1 MPGEVTLEH
10 QVGKD
15 FMPVTGGSQVAYVLI
30 EARPTEMM
38 AQVRMPL
45 NFALVLDHS
54 GSMKGAKLKN
64 VKEAVKMVLDR
75 LEPTD
80 YVSVVIFDDTSQVI
94 IPSMPANDKP
104 GMKAAIDQIRDAGGT
119 TMSLGM
125 IQGLNELR
133 RWHIPNAVN
142 RMILL
147 TDGVTYG
154 DSDRCRQLARDA
166 AAAGIAIYP
175 LGIGAD
181 WDEDLLDTVGQLS
194 GGMPAE
200 FIRDA
205 ADALTIFQ
213 QQLQSAVD
221 VAIRNATL
229 ILRLPVGVS
238 AKKAVKVLP
247 IISDLGQSVL
257 SDRQVVV
264 PLGDLEKDKPQS
276 VLVELMIDPRPAG
289 LFRISQAELSYDVP
303 ITGVEGERIRDDIK
317 VTFTTDANQAAPVNA
332 YVMNFAEK
340 ANAHRLVTRVLDE
353 YKRTGKAT
361 TRLAPNVTRVLD
373 EETQAALEQINQGQQ
388 ISQEQVKSIGNKT
401 RKLTQR
407 LDDIVP

>member
-1 MPGEVTLEH
+1 MPGEVTLAHE
-10 QVGKD
+10 VGKD
-15 FMPVTGGSQVAYVLI
+15 FMPVTGGSQVAYALV
-30 EARPTEMM
+30 EAQPTEMM

-54 GSMKGAKLKN
+54 GSMKGAKLRN
-64 VKEAVKMVLDR
+64 VKEAVKMVIDR

-80 YVSVVIFDDTSQVI
+80 YVSVVIFDDTSQVV
-94 IPSMPANDKP
+94 IPSLPANDKP
-104 GMKAAIDQIRDAGGT
+104 GMKATVDQIRDAGGT

-133 RWHIPNAVN
+133 RWNIPNAVN

-181 WDEDLLDTVGQLS
+181 WDEDLLDSIGQLS

-200 FIRDA
+200 FIRDPS
-205 ADALTIFQ
+205 DALSIFE

-229 ILRLPVGVS
+229 ILRLPVGVT

-257 SDRQVVV
+257 SDRQVVI

-276 VLVELMIDPRPAG
+276 VLVELLIDPRPAG
-289 LFRISQAELSYDVP
+289 LFRIAQTELSYDVP
-303 ITGVEGERIRDDIK
+303 ITNLVGERIRDDIK

-332 YVMNFAEK
+332 YVMNMAEK

-373 EETQAALEQINQGQQ
+373 EETQAALAQINQGQQ

-407 LDDIVP
+407 LDDVIP

>member
-1 MPGEVTLEH
+1 MPGEVTLTH

-15 FMPVTGGSQVAYVLI
+15 YMPVTGGSQLAYVLV
-30 EARPTEMM
+30 EMKPTEMM

-94 IPSMPANDKP
+94 IPSMPCNDKP

-133 RWHIPNAVN
+133 RWNIPNAIN

-166 AAAGIAIYP
+166 AAAGISIYP

-181 WDEDLLDTVGQLS
+181 WDEDLLDTIGQLS
-194 GGMPAE
+194 GAVPAE
-200 FIRDA
+200 FIRDP
-205 ADALTIFQ
+205 ADALNLFQ
-213 QQLQSAVD
+213 QQVQSAVD
-221 VAIRNATL
+221 VAVRNATL
-229 ILRLPVGVS
+229 ILRLPAGVS
-238 AKKAVKVLP
+238 PKKAVKVLP
-247 IISDLGQSVL
+247 IISDFGPSVL
-257 SDRQVVV
+257 SDRQVVI

-276 VLVELMIDPRPAG
+276 VLFELMIDPRQAG
-289 LFRISQAELSYDVP
+289 LFRLAQAQLDYDVP
-303 ITGVEGERIRDDIK
+303 VMNVIGENTRDDIK
-317 VTFTTDANQAAPVNA
+317 VTFTTDANRAAAVNA
-332 YVMNFAEK
+332 VVMNFAEK

-373 EETQAALEQINQGQQ
+373 EETQNALEQINQGGQ

-407 LDDIVP
+407 LDDILP

>member
-1 MPGEVTLEH
+1 MSGEVTLAHEL
-10 QVGKD
+10 GKD
-15 FMPVTGGSQVAYVLI
+15 FMPVTGGSQVAYVLL
-30 EARPTEMM
+30 ETKPTELM

-64 VKEAVKMVLDR
+64 VKEAVKVVLDH

-80 YVSVVIFDDTSQVI
+80 FVSVIIFDDTCQVV
-94 IPSMPANDKP
+94 IPSMAANDKP
-104 GMKAAIDQIRDAGGT
+104 GMKAAIDRIRDAGGT

-133 RWHIPNAVN
+133 RWNIPNAVN

-166 AAAGIAIYP
+166 RSAGITIYP
-175 LGIGAD
+175 LGIGSD
-181 WDEDLLDTVGQLS
+181 WDERLLDDVGELS
-194 GGMPAE
+194 GGPPAE
-200 FIRDA
+200 FIRNPENA
-205 ADALTIFQ
+205 MTLFEQ
-213 QQLQSAVD
+213 QFQSAVA
-221 VAIRNATL
+221 VAVRNATL
-229 ILRLPVGVS
+229 TLRLPAGVTP
-238 AKKAVKVLP
+238 KKAVRVLP
-247 IISDLGQSVL
+247 IISDLGSSVL
-257 SDRQVVV
+257 SERQVVI
-264 PLGDLEKDKPQS
+264 PLGDLEKDTPQS

-289 LFRISQAELSYDVP
+289 LFRIAQAELTYDVP
-303 ITGVEGERIRDDIK
+303 IAGTIGESERDDIK
-317 VTFTTDANQAAPVNA
+317 VTFTTDANQAAQVNPV
-332 YVMNFAEK
+332 VMNFAEK
-340 ANAHRLVTRVLDE
+340 ANAHRLVTKVLDE

-388 ISQEQVKSIGNKT
+388 ISQDQVKTIGNKT

-407 LDDIVP
+407 LDDLM

>member
-1 MPGEVTLEH
+1 MPGEVTLAH

-15 FMPVTGGSQVAYVLI
+15 FMPVTGGSQVAYVLV

-64 VKEAVKMVLDR
+64 VKEAVKMVIDR

-166 AAAGIAIYP
+166 TAAGISIYP

-181 WDEDLLDTVGQLS
+181 WDEELLDTIGQLS

-200 FIRDA
+200 FIRNA
-205 ADALTIFQ
+205 TDALTIFE

-257 SDRQVVV
+257 SDRQVVI

-289 LFRISQAELSYDVP
+289 LFRIAQAELSYDVP
-303 ITGVEGERIRDDIK
+303 IVNVEGEKLRDDIK

-340 ANAHRLVTRVLDE
+340 ANAHRLVTRVLEE

-373 EETQAALEQINQGQQ
+373 EETQAALEQISQGQQ

>member
-15 FMPVTGGSQVAYVLI
+15 FMPVTGGSQVAYVLV
-30 EARPTEMM
+30 EARPTQMM

-64 VKEAVKMVLDR
+64 VKEAVKMVIGR

-104 GMKAAIDQIRDAGGT
+104 GMQAAIDQIRDAGGT

-166 AAAGIAIYP
+166 ASAGISIYP

-181 WDEDLLDTVGQLS
+181 WDEDLLDSVGQLS

-200 FIRDA
+200 FIRNA
-205 ADALTIFQ
+205 TDALTIFE

-238 AKKAVKVLP
+238 PKKAVKVLP

-257 SDRQVVV
+257 SDRQVVI

-289 LFRISQAELSYDVP
+289 LFRIMQAELSYDVP
-303 ITGVEGERIRDDIK
+303 IANLEGEKIRDDIK
-317 VTFTTDANQAAPVNA
+317 VTFTTDANQSAAVNA
-332 YVMNFAEK
+332 NVMNFAEK
-340 ANAHRLVTRVLDE
+340 ANAHRLVTRVLEE

-388 ISQEQVKSIGNKT
+388 ISQDQVKSIGNKT

-407 LDDIVP
+407 LNDIVP

>member
-1 MPGEVTLEH
+1 MSGEVILTH

-15 FMPVTGGSQVAYVLI
+15 NMLVTGGSQLAYVLL
-30 EARPTEMM
+30 EMKPTEMM

-54 GSMKGAKLKN
+54 GSMKGPKLAN
-64 VKEAVKMVLDR
+64 VKEAVKVVIDR

-80 YVSVVIFDDTSQVI
+80 YVSVVIFDDSAQVI
-94 IPSMPANDKP
+94 IPSMPCNDKP
-104 GMKAAIDQIRDAGGT
+104 GMKAVVDQIHERGGT

-133 RWHIPNAVN
+133 RWNIPNAIN

-154 DSDRCRQLARDA
+154 DAVQCRQLARDA
-166 AAAGIAIYP
+166 AATGISIYP

-181 WDEDLLDTVGQLS
+181 WDDDLLDKIGGLS

-200 FIRDA
+200 FIRRPTDA
-205 ADALTIFQ
+205 EKLFQ
-213 QQLQSAVD
+213 AQIQSAVD

-229 ILRLPVGVS
+229 TLRLPAGVT

-247 IISDLGQSVL
+247 IISDLGSSVL
-257 SDRQVVV
+257 GDRQVVI

-276 VLVELMIDPRPAG
+276 VLCELLIDPRQAG
-289 LFRISQAELSYDVP
+289 LFRIAQAELTYDVP
-303 ITGVEGERIRDDIK
+303 IIGVVQENARDDIK
-317 VTFTTDANQAAPVNA
+317 VTFTTDSNQASAVNA
-332 YVMNFAEK
+332 VVMNFAEK

-361 TRLAPNVTRVLD
+361 TRLAPNVTKVLD
-373 EETQAALEQINQGQQ
+373 EETQNALEQINQGGQ

-407 LDDIVP
+407 LDDILS

>member
-1 MPGEVTLEH
+1 MPGEVMLTH

-15 FMPVTGGSQVAYVLI
+15 YMPVTGGSQLAYVLI
-30 EARPTEMM
+30 EAKPTEMM

-54 GSMKGAKLKN
+54 GSMRGAKLRN
-64 VKEAVKMVLDR
+64 VKEAVKMVIDR
-75 LEPTD
+75 LEPSD

-125 IQGLNELR
+125 INGLNELR
-133 RWHIPNAVN
+133 RWNIPHAVS

-166 AAAGIAIYP
+166 AANGIAIYP

-181 WDEDLLDTVGQLS
+181 WDEDLLDAVGQLS

-200 FIRDA
+200 FIRDPS
-205 ADALTIFQ
+205 DALAIFEQ
-213 QQLQSAVD
+213 QVQSAVD
-221 VAIRNATL
+221 VAVRNATL
-229 ILRLPVGVS
+229 IVRLPVGV
-238 AKKAVKVLP
+238 APKKAVKVLP
-247 IISDLGQSVL
+247 IISELDQSVM
-257 SDRQVVV
+257 SDRQIVI

-276 VLVELMIDPRPAG
+276 VLLELMIDPRPEG
-289 LFRISQAELSYDVP
+289 LFRIGQAELSYDVP
-303 ITGVEGERIRDDIK
+303 LVGLVGERIRDDIK
-317 VTFTTDANQAAPVNA
+317 VTFSHDANLTANVNA
-332 YVMNFAEK
+332 TVMNFAEK

-407 LDDIVP
+407 LDDLLP

>member
-1 MPGEVTLEH
+1 MPGEVTLAH
-10 QVGKD
+10 QVGKE
-15 FMPVTGGSQVAYVLI
+15 FMPVTGGSQLAYVLI

-64 VKEAVKMVLDR
+64 VKEAVKIVLDR

-133 RWHIPNAVN
+133 RWNIPNAIN

-166 AAAGIAIYP
+166 TAAGISIYP

-181 WDEDLLDTVGQLS
+181 WDEDLLDSVGQLS

-200 FIRDA
+200 FIRNPS
-205 ADALTIFQ
+205 DALSIFE

-221 VAIRNATL
+221 VAIRNSAL

-257 SDRQVVV
+257 SDRQVVIS
-264 PLGDLEKDKPQS
+264 LGDLEKDKPQS
-276 VLVELMIDPRPAG
+276 VLVELLIDPRPAG
-289 LFRISQAELSYDVP
+289 LFRIAQAELSYDVP
-303 ITGVEGERIRDDIK
+303 IANLVGERIRDDIK

-361 TRLAPNVTRVLD
+361 IRLAPNVTRVLD
-373 EETQAALEQINQGQQ
+373 EETQAALEQISQGQQ
-388 ISQEQVKSIGNKT
+388 ISQEQLKSIGNKT

>member
-1 MPGEVTLEH
+1 MSGEVTLAHEL
-10 QVGKD
+10 GKD
-15 FMPVTGGSQVAYVLI
+15 FMPVTGGSQVAYVLL
-30 EARPTEMM
+30 ETKPTELM

-80 YVSVVIFDDTSQVI
+80 FVSVVIFDDTCQVV
-94 IPSMPANDKP
+94 IPSMAANDKP
-104 GMKAAIDQIRDAGGT
+104 GMKAAIDRIRDAGGT

-133 RWHIPNAVN
+133 RWNIPNAVN

-154 DSDRCRQLARDA
+154 DTDRCRQLARDA
-166 AAAGIAIYP
+166 RAAGIAIYP
-175 LGIGAD
+175 LGIGSD
-181 WDEDLLDTVGQLS
+181 WDERLLDDVGEYS
-194 GGMPAE
+194 GGPPAE
-200 FIRDA
+200 FIRNPE
-205 ADALTIFQ
+205 DALSLFEQ
-213 QQLQSAVD
+213 QFQSAVA
-221 VAIRNATL
+221 VAVRNATL
-229 ILRLPVGVS
+229 TLRLPAGVTP
-238 AKKAVKVLP
+238 KKAVKVLP
-247 IISDLGQSVL
+247 IISDLGSSVL
-257 SDRQVVV
+257 SERQVLI
-264 PLGDLEKDKPQS
+264 PLGDLEKDTPQS

-289 LFRISQAELSYDVP
+289 LFRIAQAELTYDVP
-303 ITGVEGERIRDDIK
+303 VTQMIGESERDDIK
-317 VTFTTDANQAAPVNA
+317 VTFTNDANQAAQVNSV
-332 YVMNFAEK
+332 VMNFAEK
-340 ANAHRLVTRVLDE
+340 ANAHRLVTKVLDE

-407 LDDIVP
+407 LDDLL

>member
-1 MPGEVTLEH
+1 MPGEVTLTH
-10 QVGKD
+10 QVGKE
-15 FMPVTGGSQVAYVLI
+15 FMPVTGGSQLAYVLL
-30 EARPTEMM
+30 EAQPTEMM

-64 VKEAVKMVLDR
+64 VKEAVKMVIDR

-133 RWHIPNAVN
+133 RWNIPHAVN

-154 DSDRCRQLARDA
+154 DSERCRQLARDA

-175 LGIGAD
+175 LGIGSD

-200 FIRDA
+200 FIRNA
-205 ADALTIFQ
+205 SDALTIFQ

-221 VAIRNATL
+221 VAVRNTTL
-229 ILRLPVGVS
+229 IMRLPVGVTP
-238 AKKAVKVLP
+238 KKAVKVLP

-257 SDRQVVV
+257 SDRQIVI

-289 LFRISQAELSYDVP
+289 LFRIGQAELTYDVP
-303 ITGVEGERIRDDIK
+303 IAGLVSERIRDDIK
-317 VTFTTDANQAAPVNA
+317 VTFTQDANQAAAVNA
-332 YVMNFAEK
+332 TVMNFAEK

-388 ISQEQVKSIGNKT
+388 ISQEQVKTIGNKT

-407 LDDIVP
+407 LDDILP

>member
-1 MPGEVTLEH
+1 MPGEVTLAH
-10 QVGKD
+10 QVGKE
-15 FMPVTGGSQVAYVLI
+15 FMPVTGGSQVAYVLV

-64 VKEAVKMVLDR
+64 VKEAVKMVIDR
-75 LEPTD
+75 QEPTD

-94 IPSMPANDKP
+94 IPSMPSNDKP
-104 GMKAAIDQIRDAGGT
+104 GMKAAIDQIRDGGGT

-181 WDEDLLDTVGQLS
+181 WDEDLLDTIGQLS

-200 FIRDA
+200 FIRNA
-205 ADALTIFQ
+205 TDALTIFEQ
-213 QQLQSAVD
+213 QFQSAVD
-221 VAIRNATL
+221 VAIRNATM

-257 SDRQVVV
+257 SDRQIVI

-289 LFRISQAELSYDVP
+289 LFRIAQAELSYDVP
-303 ITGVEGERIRDDIK
+303 ITGIEGERIRDDIK
-317 VTFTTDANQAAPVNA
+317 VTFTSDANQAAPVNA

-373 EETQAALEQINQGQQ
+373 EETQAALEQISQGQQ

>member
-1 MPGEVTLEH
+1 MPGEVTLAH

-15 FMPVTGGSQVAYVLI
+15 FMPVTGGSQVAYALV
-30 EARPTEMM
+30 EAQPTEMM

-54 GSMKGAKLKN
+54 GSMKGAKLRN
-64 VKEAVKMVLDR
+64 VKEAVKMVIDR

-80 YVSVVIFDDTSQVI
+80 YVSVVIFDDTSQVV
-94 IPSMPANDKP
+94 IPSLPANDKP
-104 GMKAAIDQIRDAGGT
+104 GMKATIDQIRDAGGT

-133 RWHIPNAVN
+133 RWNIPNAVN

-181 WDEDLLDTVGQLS
+181 WDEDLLDSIGQLS

-200 FIRDA
+200 FIRDPL
-205 ADALTIFQ
+205 DALGIFE

-229 ILRLPVGVS
+229 ILRLPVGVT

-257 SDRQVVV
+257 SDRQVVI
-264 PLGDLEKDKPQS
+264 PLGDLGKDKPQS
-276 VLVELMIDPRPAG
+276 VLVELLIDPRPAG
-289 LFRISQAELSYDVP
+289 LFRIAQTELSYDVP
-303 ITGVEGERIRDDIK
+303 ITNLVGERLRDDIK

-332 YVMNFAEK
+332 YVMNMAEK

-373 EETQAALEQINQGQQ
+373 EETQAALAQINQGQQ

-407 LDDIVP
+407 LDDVIP

>member
-181 WDEDLLDTVGQLS
+181 WDEDLLDSVGQLS

-276 VLVELMIDPRPAG
+276 VLVELMLDPRPAG

>member
-1 MPGEVTLEH
+1 MPGEVTLAH

-15 FMPVTGGSQVAYVLI
+15 FMPVTGGSQLAYALV
-30 EARPTEMM
+30 ETRPTEMM
-38 AQVRMPL
+38 ARVRMPL

-54 GSMKGAKLKN
+54 GSMKGAKLRN
-64 VKEAVKMVLDR
+64 VKEAVKQVIDR

-80 YVSVVIFDDTSQVI
+80 YVSVVIFDDTSQVV
-94 IPSMPANDKP
+94 IPSMPANDP
-104 GMKAAIDQIRDAGGT
+104 IGMKNAIDQIRDAGGT

-133 RWHIPNAVN
+133 RWNIPHAIN

-166 AAAGIAIYP
+166 TANGIAIYP

-181 WDEDLLDTVGQLS
+181 WDEDLLDAIGQLS

-200 FIRDA
+200 FIRDPS
-205 ADALTIFQ
+205 DALTIFQ

-229 ILRLPVGVS
+229 TLRLPAGVS
-238 AKKAVKVLP
+238 PKKAVKVLP

-257 SDRQVVV
+257 SDRQVII

-276 VLVELMIDPRPAG
+276 VLIELMIDPRPAG
-289 LFRISQAELSYDVP
+289 LFRIAQAELTYDVP
-303 ITGVEGERIRDDIK
+303 ITGLTGESLRDDIK
-317 VTFTTDANQAAPVNA
+317 VTFTTDAAQSAPVNA
-332 YVMNFAEK
+332 LVMNFAEK

-407 LDDIVP
+407 LDDILP

>member
-1 MPGEVTLEH
+1 MPGEVTLAH

-15 FMPVTGGSQVAYVLI
+15 FMPVTGGSQVAYALV
-30 EARPTEMM
+30 EAQPTEMM

-54 GSMKGAKLKN
+54 GSMKGAKLRN
-64 VKEAVKMVLDR
+64 VKEAVKMVIDR

-80 YVSVVIFDDTSQVI
+80 YVSVVIFDDTSQVV
-94 IPSMPANDKP
+94 IPSLPANDKP
-104 GMKAAIDQIRDAGGT
+104 GMKATVDQIRDAGGT

-133 RWHIPNAVN
+133 RWNIPNAVN

-181 WDEDLLDTVGQLS
+181 WDEDLLDSIGQLS

-200 FIRDA
+200 FIRDPL
-205 ADALTIFQ
+205 DALSIFE

-229 ILRLPVGVS
+229 ILRLPVGVT

-257 SDRQVVV
+257 SDRQVVI

-276 VLVELMIDPRPAG
+276 VLVELLIDPRPAG
-289 LFRISQAELSYDVP
+289 LFRIAQTELSYDVP
-303 ITGVEGERIRDDIK
+303 ITNLVGERIRDDIK

-332 YVMNFAEK
+332 YVMNMAEK

-373 EETQAALEQINQGQQ
+373 EETQAALAQINQGQQ

-407 LDDIVP
+407 LDDVIP

>member
-1 MPGEVTLEH
+1 MPGEVTLAH

-15 FMPVTGGSQVAYVLI
+15 FMPVTGGSQVAYVLV
-30 EARPTEMM
+30 EAKPTEMM
-38 AQVRMPL
+38 AHVRMPL

-54 GSMKGAKLKN
+54 GSMKGAKLRN
-64 VKEAVKMVLDR
+64 VKEAVKMVIDR

-80 YVSVVIFDDTSQVI
+80 YVSVVIFDDTAQVV
-94 IPSMPANDKP
+94 IPSLPANDKP
-104 GMKAAIDQIRDAGGT
+104 GMKATIDQIRDAGGT

-125 IQGLNELR
+125 IQGLNELHH
-133 RWHIPNAVN
+133 WNIPNAVN

-166 AAAGIAIYP
+166 ATAGIAIYP

-181 WDEDLLDTVGQLS
+181 WDEELLDSIGQLS

-200 FIRDA
+200 FIRDPM
-205 ADALTIFQ
+205 DALGIFE

-221 VAIRNATL
+221 VAIRNSTL
-229 ILRLPVGVS
+229 ILRLPVGVT

-247 IISDLGQSVL
+247 IISDFGQSVL
-257 SDRQVVV
+257 SDRQIVI
-264 PLGDLEKDKPQS
+264 PLGDLEKDRPQS

-289 LFRISQAELSYDVP
+289 LFRIAQTELSYDVP
-303 ITGVEGERIRDDIK
+303 TTNLVGERLRDDIK

-332 YVMNFAEK
+332 YVMNMAEK

-373 EETQAALEQINQGQQ
+373 EETQAALAQISQGQQ
-388 ISQEQVKSIGNKT
+388 ISQDQVKSIGNKT

-407 LDDIVP
+407 LDDIIP

>member
-1 MPGEVTLEH
+1 
-10 QVGKD
+10 
-15 FMPVTGGSQVAYVLI
+15 MPVTGGSQLAYALV
-30 EARPTEMM
+30 EVKPTEMM

-54 GSMKGAKLKN
+54 GSMKSANKLKN
-64 VKEAVKMVLDR
+64 VKEAVKMVIDR

-80 YVSVVIFDDTSQVI
+80 YVSVIIFDDTAQVI
-94 IPSMPANDKP
+94 IPSMACIDKP

-125 IQGLNELR
+125 DLGLHELT
-133 RWHIPNAVN
+133 RWNIPNAVN

-154 DSDRCRQLARDA
+154 DSDACRQLARKA
-166 AAAGIAIYP
+166 AASGFAIYP
-175 LGIGAD
+175 LGIGSD
-181 WDEDLLDTVGQLS
+181 WDEDLLDAVGEIS

-200 FIRDA
+200 FIRNPS
-205 ADALTIFQ
+205 DALTIFQ
-213 QQLQSAVD
+213 QQIQSAVD

-229 ILRLPVGVS
+229 IMRLPAGVS
-238 AKKAVKVLP
+238 PKKAVKVLP
-247 IISDLGQSVL
+247 IISDLGPSVL
-257 SDRQVVV
+257 SDRQVVI

-276 VLVELMIDPRPAG
+276 VLFELMIDPRQAG
-289 LFRISQAELSYDVP
+289 LFRIAQAELTYDVP
-303 ITGVEGERIRDDIK
+303 ITNAIGESVRDDVK
-317 VTFTTDANQAAPVNA
+317 VTFTTDANQAAGVNA
-332 YVMNFAEK
+332 TVMNFAEK

-373 EETQAALEQINQGQQ
+373 EETQIALEQINQGGQ

-407 LDDIVP
+407 LDDILP

>member
-1 MPGEVTLEH
+1 MPGEVTLAH

-15 FMPVTGGSQVAYVLI
+15 FMPVTGGSQVAYVLV

-64 VKEAVKMVLDR
+64 VKEAVKMVIGR

-104 GMKAAIDQIRDAGGT
+104 GMQAAIDQIRDAGGT

-166 AAAGIAIYP
+166 ASAGISIYP

-181 WDEDLLDTVGQLS
+181 WDEDLLDSVGQLS

-200 FIRDA
+200 FIRNA
-205 ADALTIFQ
+205 TDALTIFE

-238 AKKAVKVLP
+238 PKKAVKVLP

-257 SDRQVVV
+257 SDRQVVI

-289 LFRISQAELSYDVP
+289 LFRIMQAELSYDVP
-303 ITGVEGERIRDDIK
+303 IANLEGEKIRDDIK
-317 VTFTTDANQAAPVNA
+317 VTFTMDANQSAPVNA

-340 ANAHRLVTRVLDE
+340 ANAHRLVTRVLEE

>member
-1 MPGEVTLEH
+1 MPGEVILTH

-15 FMPVTGGSQVAYVLI
+15 YMPVTGGSQLAYVLV
-30 EARPTEMM
+30 EMKPTEMM

-64 VKEAVKMVLDR
+64 VKEAVKMVIDR

-94 IPSMPANDKP
+94 IPSMPCNDKP

-133 RWHIPNAVN
+133 RWNIPNAVN

-166 AAAGIAIYP
+166 AAAGISIYP
-175 LGIGAD
+175 LGIGSD
-181 WDEDLLDTVGQLS
+181 WDEDLLDTIGHLS

-200 FIRDA
+200 FIQNP
-205 ADALTIFQ
+205 ADALNLFQ
-213 QQLQSAVD
+213 QQIQSAVD

-229 ILRLPVGVS
+229 LLRLPAGVTP
-238 AKKAVKVLP
+238 KKAVKVLP
-247 IISDLGQSVL
+247 IISDLGPNVL
-257 SDRQVVV
+257 SDRQVVI
-264 PLGDLEKDKPQS
+264 PLGDLEKDKPLS
-276 VLVELMIDPRPAG
+276 VLFELMIDPRQAG
-289 LFRISQAELSYDVP
+289 LFRIAQAELNYDVP
-303 ITGVEGERIRDDIK
+303 IMNISGEGVKDDIK
-317 VTFTTDANQAAPVNA
+317 VTFTTDTNQAGAVNA
-332 YVMNFAEK
+332 IVMNFAEK
-340 ANAHRLVTRVLDE
+340 SNAHRLVTRVLDE

-373 EETQAALEQINQGQQ
+373 EETQIALEQINQGGQ

-407 LDDIVP
+407 LDDILP

>member
-1 MPGEVTLEH
+1 MPGEVTLAH
-10 QVGKD
+10 QLGKD
-15 FMPVTGGSQVAYVLI
+15 FMPVTGGSQLAYVLL
-30 EARPTEMM
+30 EAKPTEMM
-38 AQVRMPL
+38 AQVRLPL

-54 GSMKGAKLKN
+54 GSMKGAKLNN

-94 IPSMPANDKP
+94 IPSMPANDP
-104 GMKAAIDQIRDAGGT
+104 IGMKAAIDRIRDAGGT
-119 TMSLGM
+119 AMSLGM

-133 RWHIPNAVN
+133 RWNIPNAIN

-166 AAAGIAIYP
+166 KAAGISIYP

-181 WDEDLLDTVGQLS
+181 WDESLLDDIGELS

-200 FIRDA
+200 FIRNP
-205 ADALTIFQ
+205 ADALNLFQ
-213 QQLQSAVD
+213 QQFQSAVA
-221 VAIRNATL
+221 VALRNATL
-229 ILRLPVGVS
+229 ILRLPAGVTP
-238 AKKAVKVLP
+238 KKAVKVLP

-257 SDRQVVV
+257 SDRQIVI
-264 PLGDLEKDKPQS
+264 PLGDLEKDNAQS
-276 VLVELMIDPRPAG
+276 VLLELMIDPRPAG
-289 LFRISQAELSYDVP
+289 LFRIAQTELTYDVP
-303 ITGVEGERIRDDIK
+303 IANLIGENLRDDIK
-317 VTFTTDANQAAPVNA
+317 VTFTNDANQAAQVNA

-353 YKRTGKAT
+353 YKKTGKAT
-361 TRLAPNVTRVLD
+361 TRLAPSVTRVLD
-373 EETQAALEQINQGQQ
+373 EETRAALEQINQGQQ
-388 ISQEQVKSIGNKT
+388 ISQDQVKSIGNKT

>member
-1 MPGEVTLEH
+1 MPGEVTLAH
-10 QVGKD
+10 QLGKD
-15 FMPVTGGSQVAYVLI
+15 FMPVTGGSQLAYVLL
-30 EARPTEMM
+30 EAKPTEMM
-38 AQVRMPL
+38 AQVRLPL
-45 NFALVLDHS
+45 NFVLVLDHS
-54 GSMKGAKLKN
+54 GSMKGAKLNN

-94 IPSMPANDKP
+94 IPSMPANDP
-104 GMKAAIDQIRDAGGT
+104 IGMKAAIDRIRDAGGT
-119 TMSLGM
+119 AMSLGM

-133 RWHIPNAVN
+133 RWNIPNAIN

-166 AAAGIAIYP
+166 KAAGISIYP

-181 WDEDLLDTVGQLS
+181 WDESLLDDVGELS

-200 FIRDA
+200 FIRNP
-205 ADALTIFQ
+205 ADALNLFQ
-213 QQLQSAVD
+213 QQLQSAVA
-221 VAIRNATL
+221 VAVRNATL
-229 ILRLPVGVS
+229 ILRLPAGVTP
-238 AKKAVKVLP
+238 KKAVKVLP

-257 SDRQVVV
+257 SDRQIVI
-264 PLGDLEKDKPQS
+264 PLGDLEKDNAQS
-276 VLVELMIDPRPAG
+276 VLIELMIDPRPAG
-289 LFRISQAELSYDVP
+289 LFRIAQTELSYDVP
-303 ITGVEGERIRDDIK
+303 IANLIGENLRDDIK
-317 VTFTTDANQAAPVNA
+317 VTFTNDANQAAQVNA

-353 YKRTGKAT
+353 YKKTGKAT
-361 TRLAPNVTRVLD
+361 TRLAPSVTRVLD
-373 EETQAALEQINQGQQ
+373 EETRAALEQINQGQQ
-388 ISQEQVKSIGNKT
+388 ISQDQVKSIGNKT

>member
-1 MPGEVTLEH
+1 MPGEVTLAH
-10 QVGKD
+10 QVGKE
-15 FMPVTGGSQVAYVLI
+15 FMPVTGGSQLAYVLI

-64 VKEAVKMVLDR
+64 VKEAVKIVLDR

-133 RWHIPNAVN
+133 RWNIPNAIN

-166 AAAGIAIYP
+166 AAAGISIYP

-181 WDEDLLDTVGQLS
+181 WDEDLLDNVGQLS

-200 FIRDA
+200 FIRNPS
-205 ADALTIFQ
+205 DALSIFE

-221 VAIRNATL
+221 VAIRNTSL

-257 SDRQVVV
+257 SDRQAVIS
-264 PLGDLEKDKPQS
+264 LGDLEKDRPQS
-276 VLVELMIDPRPAG
+276 VLVELLIDPRPAG
-289 LFRISQAELSYDVP
+289 LFRIAQAELSYDVP
-303 ITGVEGERIRDDIK
+303 IANLVGERIRDDIK

-361 TRLAPNVTRVLD
+361 IRLAPNVTRVLD
-373 EETQAALEQINQGQQ
+373 EETQAALEQISQGQQ
-388 ISQEQVKSIGNKT
+388 ISQEQLKSIGNKT

>member
-1 MPGEVTLEH
+1 MPGEVTLTH

-15 FMPVTGGSQVAYVLI
+15 YMPVTGGSQLAYVLV
-30 EARPTEMM
+30 EMKPTELM

-64 VKEAVKMVLDR
+64 VKEAVKMVIDR

-94 IPSMPANDKP
+94 IPSMPCNDKP

-133 RWHIPNAVN
+133 RWNIPNAIN

-154 DSDRCRQLARDA
+154 DSDRCRQLSRDA
-166 AAAGIAIYP
+166 AAAGISIYP
-175 LGIGAD
+175 LGIGSD
-181 WDEDLLDTVGQLS
+181 WDEDLLDNIGQLS

-200 FIRDA
+200 FIQNPN
-205 ADALTIFQ
+205 DALNLFQ
-213 QQLQSAVD
+213 QQVQSAVD

-229 ILRLPVGVS
+229 LLRLPAGVS
-238 AKKAVKVLP
+238 PKKAVKVLP
-247 IISDLGQSVL
+247 IIADLGPNVL
-257 SDRQVVV
+257 SDRQVVI

-276 VLVELMIDPRPAG
+276 VLFELMIDPRQAG
-289 LFRISQAELSYDVP
+289 LFRIGQAELNYDVP
-303 ITGVEGERIRDDIK
+303 ITGLVGESLRDDVK
-317 VTFTTDANQAAPVNA
+317 VTFTPDSNQAAAVNA
-332 YVMNFAEK
+332 VVMNFAEK

-373 EETQAALEQINQGQQ
+373 EETQIALEQINQGNQ

-407 LDDIVP
+407 LDDILP